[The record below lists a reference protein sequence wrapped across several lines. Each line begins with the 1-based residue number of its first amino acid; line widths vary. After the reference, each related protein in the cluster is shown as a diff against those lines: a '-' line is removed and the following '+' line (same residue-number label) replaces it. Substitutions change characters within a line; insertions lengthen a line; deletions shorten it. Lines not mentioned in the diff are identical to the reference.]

1 MNFFRRG
8 APEGCGVASMVKL
21 LTFNAPSSLKMRP
34 FWCVALCLLVTGVTC
49 ASEPVQLTHDGSLK
63 RDPRFVDGGRN
74 VVYCYDETPA
84 LVRMMKLS
92 LDDQVAQPVF
102 EDAADKHHYEPAF
115 SPDGKWISFTA
126 CTGNLSGKLVIRN
139 LESGEQADITHKGR
153 GGTRSPT
160 FSPNSK
166 RVIYA
171 FAEKGPQ
178 QLWSVRTDGTDK
190 QQITTCSGVSNWPTF
205 TPDGRTIVFSNSREK
220 NYEIYSVA
228 ADGSNE
234 RRLTNNTLMDI
245 RPVVSPDGRKIAFVS
260 TRTGNYDVFVM
271 NIDGSDV
278 RQITTSEERDDYPNW
293 HPDGEQLVIVSE
305 RDGAFDLYL
314 LDASQG
320 QAVAG
325 R

>member
-1 MNFFRRG
+1 MNYFRR
-8 APEGCGVASMVKL
+8 ADPAVCGVAGMVEV
-21 LTFNAPSSLKMRP
+21 LTFDRPSALVSRWLC
-34 FWCVALCLLVTGVTC
+34 CVVCGLLVTVS
-49 ASEPVQLTHDGSLK
+49 AFAAEPVQLTQDGSLK
-63 RDPRFVDGGRN
+63 RDARFVDGGRS

-84 LVRMMKLS
+84 LVRMMKMS
-92 LDDQVAQPVF
+92 LDDRVAKPVF

-115 SPDGKWISFTA
+115 SPNGKWISFTA

-139 LESGEQADITHKGR
+139 LESGAQADITHKGR

-160 FSPNSK
+160 FSPNNE

-178 QLWSVRTDGTDK
+178 QLWSVKTDGTDK
-190 QQITTCSGVSNWPTF
+190 QQLTTCSGVSNWPSF

-220 NYEIYSVA
+220 NYEIYSVG
-228 ADGSNE
+228 ADGSGE

-245 RPVVSPDGRKIAFVS
+245 RPAVSPDGRRIAFVS

-271 NIDGSDV
+271 NIDGSNV

-314 LDASQG
+314 VDAPPG
-320 QAVAG
+320 RTVAG

>member
-8 APEGCGVASMVKL
+8 APAGHGVASMVEVL
-21 LTFNAPSSLKMRP
+21 RFDAPT
-34 FWCVALCLLVTGVTC
+34 ALIVRRFCCLVCCLFMAVS
-49 ASEPVQLTHDGSLK
+49 AFAAEPVQLTQDGSLK
-63 RDPRFVDGGRN
+63 RDPRFVDGGRSL
-74 VVYCYDETPA
+74 VYCYDETPA
-84 LVRMMKLS
+84 LVRMMKMS
-92 LDDQVAQPVF
+92 LEDHVAKPFF

-115 SPDGKWISFTA
+115 SLNGKWISFPA

-139 LESGEQADITHKGR
+139 LETGEQAEIKHKGR

-160 FSPNSK
+160 FSPDNH
-166 RVIYA
+166 RVFYA

-178 QLWSVRTDGTDK
+178 QLWSVKTDGTDK
-190 QQITTCSGVSNWPTF
+190 QQLTTCSGVSNWPTF

-220 NYEIYSVA
+220 NYEIYSVG
-228 ADGSNE
+228 ADGSGE

-245 RPVVSPDGRKIAFVS
+245 RPAVSPDGRQIAFVS
-260 TRTGNYDVFVM
+260 TRSGNYDIFVM
-271 NIDGSDV
+271 NIDGSHV

-293 HPDGEQLVIVSE
+293 HPNGEQLVIVSE

-314 LDASQG
+314 IDATQG
-320 QAVAG
+320 HTVAA

>member
-1 MNFFRRG
+1 M
-8 APEGCGVASMVKL
+8 CS
-21 LTFNAPSSLKMRP
+21 
-34 FWCVALCLLVTGVTC
+34 LLVTVSAFAG
-49 ASEPVQLTHDGSLK
+49 EPVQLTQDGSLK
-63 RDPRFVDGGRN
+63 RDPRFIDGGRA
-74 VVYCYDETPA
+74 VAYCYDETPA
-84 LVRMMKLS
+84 LVRMMKIS
-92 LDDQVAQPVF
+92 LIDRIPQPVF
-102 EDAADKHHYEPAF
+102 ADAADKHHYEPAF
-115 SPDGKWISFTA
+115 SPNGKWISFTA

-160 FSPNSK
+160 FSPDSK

-178 QLWSVRTDGTDK
+178 QLWSVKTDGTDK
-190 QQITTCSGVSNWPTF
+190 RQLTTCSGVSNWPTF

-220 NYEIYSVA
+220 NYEIYSVGS
-228 ADGSNE
+228 DGSGE

-245 RPVVSPDGRKIAFVS
+245 RPAVSPDGRKIAFVS

-278 RQITTSEERDDYPNW
+278 QQITTSEERDDYPNW
-293 HPDGEQLVIVSE
+293 HPNGEQLVIVSE

-314 LDASQG
+314 IDASQG
-320 QAVAG
+320 RTVAG

>member
-1 MNFFRRG
+1 MNFSSRG
-8 APEGCGVASMVKL
+8 TRADYDVPGGNIEITFHAPRAYIKLQLCCMVCCLFVTASA
-21 LTFNAPSSLKMRP
+21 FA
-34 FWCVALCLLVTGVTC
+34 A
-49 ASEPVQLTHDGSLK
+49 EPVQLTQDGSLK
-63 RDPRFVDGGRN
+63 RDPRFVDGGRS

-84 LVRMMKLS
+84 LVRMMKLP
-92 LDDQVAQPVF
+92 LNDKVARPVF

-115 SPDGKWISFTA
+115 SPNGKWISFTA

-153 GGTRSPT
+153 GGTRSPA
-160 FSPNSK
+160 FSPDSQ

-178 QLWSVRTDGTDK
+178 QLWSVKTDGTDK
-190 QQITTCSGVSNWPTF
+190 QQLTTCSGVSNWPTF

-220 NYEIYSVA
+220 NYEIYSVGT
-228 ADGSNE
+228 DGTGE

-245 RPVVSPDGRKIAFVS
+245 RPAVSPDGRQIAFVS
-260 TRTGNYDVFVM
+260 TRTGNYDIFLM
-271 NIDGSDV
+271 NIDGSHV

-293 HPDGEQLVIVSE
+293 HPNGEQLVIVSE
-305 RDGAFDLYL
+305 QDGAFDLYL
-314 LDASQG
+314 IDATQKRN
-320 QAVAG
+320 VAG